1 MPSLPLLLLLWGVGV
16 HVFIAPAETRERD
29 ATMIQKYLQKYYN
42 LKTGTNKSGG
52 QRNSGLVVEKL
63 KEMQKFFGLK
73 VTWRPDAETLHM
85 MQQGWCGVP
94 DVAPY
99 VLTEGNPRWEHTD
112 LTYRIENYTPDLPR
126 AEVDRAIEKAFQL
139 WSDVSPLNFT
149 KISEG
154 QADIM
159 LSFGE
164 VNHGDKSDFGRIR
177 SPLPHV
183 FPPGRGMGGGVH
195 FDEEKTWTDD
205 FRNYNLYYV
214 AAHELGHSLG
224 LLHSDD
230 IGSLMFPRYVYYGD
244 ALLSPKDIDAIQAI
258 YGPSTNPIQ
267 PKEPPIPRAC
277 DSKLTFDAVA
287 KIRGESFFFKN
298 MFFLCTGVFYETL
311 DPDVISDL
319 GNGVDAAYEVA
330 RRDEVFFFKG
340 GKYWAIKG
348 HRALYGYPRDIYSSF
363 GFPQRLKKID
373 AAVHEEETGMTYF
386 FAASELWR
394 QRQADGQITQRKELP
409 FQKSFSNPAEPPSS
423 LGEWTQLD
431 QESLGSLSVIVTPC
445 LSLRGKGPVGW
456 S

>member
-73 VTWRPDAETLHM
+73 VTGRPDAETLHV

-126 AEVDRAIEKAFQL
+126 AEVDHAIEKAFQL

-149 KISEG
+149 KVSEG

-164 VNHGDKSDFGRIR
+164 HHGDKSHFGRIR
-177 SPLPHV
+177 SLLPHV

-205 FRNYNLYYV
+205 FRR
-214 AAHELGHSLG
+214 H
-224 LLHSDD
+224 
-230 IGSLMFPRYVYYGD
+230 IYYGD

-277 DSKLTFDAVA
+277 DSK
-287 KIRGESFFFKN
+287 
-298 MFFLCTGVFYETL
+298 FFLCTGVFYETV

-319 GNGVDAAYEVA
+319 GNRVDAAYEVA

-394 QRQADGQITQRKELP
+394 QRQADEYDENTQSVDAGFPKETTQDFP
-409 FQKSFSNPAEPPSS
+409 GIGKKVDAVFQDGEISISFVEKGSTNLILKPS
-423 LGEWTQLD
+423 
-431 QESLGSLSVIVTPC
+431 
-445 LSLRGKGPVGW
+445 KF
-456 S
+456 

>member
-1 MPSLPLLLLLWGVGV
+1 MPRLPLLLLLWGVGV
-16 HVFIAPAETRERD
+16 HVFTAPAETRELEP
-29 ATMIQKYLQKYYN
+29 TN
-42 LKTGTNKSGG
+42 LEG
-52 QRNSGLVVEKL
+52 RESGLVVEKL
-63 KEMQKFFGLK
+63 KQMQKFFGLK
-73 VTWRPDAETLHM
+73 VTGRPDAETLHV

-99 VLTEGNPRWEHTD
+99 VLTEGNPRWEHTH
-112 LTYRIENYTPDLPR
+112 LTYNLPR
-126 AEVDRAIEKAFQL
+126 AEVDCALDKGFQL
-139 WSDVSPLNFT
+139 WSNASVLTFT
-149 KISEG
+149 KFSEG

-177 SPLPHV
+177 SPLAHV

-214 AAHELGHSLG
+214 AAYELGHSLG

-230 IGSLMFPRYVYYGD
+230 IGSLMFPRYIYYGD
-244 ALLSPKDIDAIQAI
+244 ALPSPKDIDAIQAI
-258 YGPSTNPIQ
+258 YGPSKNPIQ

-277 DSKLTFDAVA
+277 DSKLTFDAVT

-298 MFFLCTGVFYETL
+298 MFFLCTGVFYETV

-330 RRDEVFFFKG
+330 RRDEVLFFKG

-363 GFPQRLKKID
+363 GFPQRVKKID

-386 FAASELWR
+386 FVASEHWR
-394 QRQADGQITQRKELP
+394 QRQSMDVGFPKEITQDFPGIGKKVDVV
-409 FQKSFSNPAEPPSS
+409 FQDGDFYFF
-423 LGEWTQLD
+423 
-431 QESLGSLSVIVTPC
+431 
-445 LSLRGKGPVGW
+445 RGKRQYKFDPKTKQILTVLKTNSW
-456 S
+456 FHCRSK

>member
-1 MPSLPLLLLLWGVGV
+1 MPSLPLLLLKVSRF
-16 HVFIAPAETRERD
+16 VFRYLPPY
-29 ATMIQKYLQKYYN
+29 QKYLQKYYN
-42 LKTGTNKSGG
+42 LKTGTNKSGR

-73 VTWRPDAETLHM
+73 VTGRPDAETLHV
-85 MQQGWCGVP
+85 MQQGWCGGP

-139 WSDVSPLNFT
+139 WSDVSPLTFT
-149 KISEG
+149 KVSEG

-164 VNHGDKSDFGRIR
+164 VNHGGKSDFGRIR
-177 SPLPHV
+177 SPLAHV
-183 FPPGRGMGGGVH
+183 FAPGRGMGGGVH

-230 IGSLMFPRYVYYGD
+230 IGSLMFPRYIYCGD
-244 ALLSPKDIDAIQAI
+244 ALLSLKDIDAIQAI
-258 YGPSTNPIQ
+258 YGPSKNPIQ
-267 PKEPPIPRAC
+267 PKELPIPRAC
-277 DSKLTFDAVA
+277 DSKLTFDAVT
-287 KIRGESFFFKN
+287 KIR
-298 MFFLCTGVFYETL
+298 VFYETV

-340 GKYWAIKG
+340 NASGG

-363 GFPQRLKKID
+363 GFPQRPKKID

-386 FAASELWR
+386 FAASEHWGYDENT
-394 QRQADGQITQRKELP
+394 QSMDVGFPKEITQDFPGVGKKVDAV
-409 FQKSFSNPAEPPSS
+409 FQDGGKDDFYFF
-423 LGEWTQLD
+423 
-431 QESLGSLSVIVTPC
+431 
-445 LSLRGKGPVGW
+445 RGKRQYKFDPKTEQILTVLKTNSW
-456 S
+456 FHCRSK